1 MQSFVDICRYF
12 DFSQSSRLLSIYKIP
27 IPYAYCSWNGL
38 GYNISSHHIT
48 HDMIC
53 PNIRVVGNR
62 FLSSCP
68 QLARCRCGQCEL
80 TASGC
85 LSGAR
90 CGGEEGRRSR
100 GFPPCFRATWLQWTV
115 ETEQCCRHVSPRRR
129 GDDGGGR
136 RQPRARPRRGG
147 GGRHGEAAPRRAAD
161 RGQDRRV
168 LV

>member
-1 MQSFVDICRYF
+1 MISLNHQGSYLSTKYRYRMHIALGMDWDI
-12 DFSQSSRLLSIYKIP
+12 IYQH
-27 IPYAYCSWNGL
+27 
-38 GYNISSHHIT
+38 HHIT
-48 HDMIC
+48 HDMTC

-80 TASGC
+80 TASGS

-100 GFPPCFRATWLQWTV
+100 GFPPCFRVTWLRWTV

-129 GDDGGGR
+129 GHDGGGR